1 MSSTPNNKT
10 FDTKD
15 NLKVPLSDSCEY
27 LCTKRMNKRHDAF
40 FCWKDLITGC
50 WFTAGMKHHPDPAW
64 MKVPFGEWKINALA
78 DRLRRT
84 ACDVLALFLF
94 LRLSSNIFFSFVA
107 FIFVLFDLSLYAQF
121 YFFLLLL
128 WCFFLLSRKAAVMID
143 KTRIEIMK
151 TSWNQSDRAT
161 KAEAIKENK
170 FRWRGIFQVLCSN

>member
-27 LCTKRMNKRHDAF
+27 LCTKRMKKRHDAF

-94 LRLSSNIFFSFVA
+94 LRLSSNIFFLLWPLFLFYLTFPFMLN
-107 FIFVLFDLSLYAQF
+107 FIFSSFFFDV
-121 YFFLLLL
+121 FF
-128 WCFFLLSRKAAVMID
+128 FSRERLQWWLA
-143 KTRIEIMK
+143 RQG
-151 TSWNQSDRAT
+151 SR
-161 KAEAIKENK
+161 
-170 FRWRGIFQVLCSN
+170 

>member
-1 MSSTPNNKT
+1 MSSTPSNKT

-15 NLKVPLSDSCEY
+15 NLKVSLSVSCEY
-27 LCTKRMNKRHDAF
+27 LCTKRMKKRHDAF

-94 LRLSSNIFFSFVA
+94 LRLSSSTFFFFCGLYFCFIWPFSLCSILFFPPSSSLMFFS
-107 FIFVLFDLSLYAQF
+107 SLAKGCSDDWQDKD
-121 YFFLLLL
+121 
-128 WCFFLLSRKAAVMID
+128 RDNEDVMEPVGSSYQG
-143 KTRIEIMK
+143 R
-151 TSWNQSDRAT
+151 
-161 KAEAIKENK
+161 
-170 FRWRGIFQVLCSN
+170 SN

>member
-15 NLKVPLSDSCEY
+15 NLKVTLSDSCEY
-27 LCTKRMNKRHDAF
+27 LCTKRMKKRHDAF

-94 LRLSSNIFFSFVA
+94 LRLSSNIFFLLWPLFLFYLTFLFMLN
-107 FIFVLFDLSLYAQF
+107 FIFSSFFFDVFFSSLAKGCSDDWQDKDRDNEEVLEPVGSSYQGRL
-121 YFFLLLL
+121 
-128 WCFFLLSRKAAVMID
+128 
-143 KTRIEIMK
+143 
-151 TSWNQSDRAT
+151 N
-161 KAEAIKENK
+161 
-170 FRWRGIFQVLCSN
+170 